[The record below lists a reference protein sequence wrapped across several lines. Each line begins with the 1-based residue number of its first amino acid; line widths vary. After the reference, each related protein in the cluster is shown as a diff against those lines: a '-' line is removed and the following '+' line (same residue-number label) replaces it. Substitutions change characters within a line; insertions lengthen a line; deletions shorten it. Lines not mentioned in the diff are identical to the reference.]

1 MGGLGLP
8 PITPMVQN
16 IIIACAVVWVLQVGD
31 YINYVP
37 LMASGTHFQL
47 WQPFTYMW
55 LHDPNSLAHVLMNM
69 LALYMFGG
77 QLEQT
82 WGGQR
87 FLRFYLL
94 CGIFAGFLIAGWNFL
109 QGSPIPTLGASG
121 AVYGVLTA
129 YSITW
134 PHRTIMLLFPP
145 IPIRAIYLI
154 PLLFVMQLSM
164 GGPVSH
170 IGHLGGVIAALFLLR
185 GNLHRILSMGNLQ
198 YQWQRYRMKGRLR
211 SVRRDEWQRRNSND
225 SGGPRI
231 H

>member
-8 PITPMVQN
+8 PITPMVKN
-16 IIIACAVVWVLQVGD
+16 IMIACGVIWLLQ
-31 YINYVP
+31 IRPFFNYGP
-37 LMASGTHFQL
+37 LMASGPNFEL

-55 LHDPNSLAHVLMNM
+55 LHDPRSLAHVLMNM

-77 QLEQT
+77 QLEQN

-87 FLRFYLL
+87 FLRFYLI
-94 CGIFAGFLIAGWNFL
+94 CGIFAGFLISGWSYL
-109 QGSPIPTLGASG
+109 RGDPTPTLGASG
-121 AVYGVLTA
+121 AVFGVLTA
-129 YSITW
+129 YSISW

-154 PLLFVMQLSM
+154 PLLFLLQLSM
-164 GGPVSH
+164 GGAVSH

-185 GNLHRILSMGNLQ
+185 DNLQRIISIGNLQ
-198 YQWQRYRMKGRLR
+198 YQWHRYRMKGRLR
-211 SVRRDEWQRRNSND
+211 EVRRNEWQRRNSNQD
-225 SGGPRI
+225 DEPRI